1 LDEIR
6 LDRTEQRVIGVLIE
20 KAFTVPDAY
29 PLTFNALVAGCS
41 QKSNRDPVLDLPE
54 HHVDGALKAL
64 FIRGWV
70 ERRSR
75 EGGRVMRWGHR
86 VPEKLGLEGERQ
98 AVLAELLLRGAQT
111 LGELR
116 TRASRMT
123 PLATTDEVREIL
135 GALAE
140 RGFVA
145 ELPRRPGERG
155 QRWTHLLGTE
165 PEEVLPRPATAI
177 EPPEAPPPAPPPAPT
192 PGVLPTPEPAAS
204 EADRLTALEEEV
216 RLLREEVESLRRAMT
231 ELP

>member
-86 VPEKLGLEGERQ
+86 VPEKLGLEGSGRPFWRSCFC
-98 AVLAELLLRGAQT
+98 AARRRWASSGHGPRG
-111 LGELR
+111 
-116 TRASRMT
+116 
-123 PLATTDEVREIL
+123 
-135 GALAE
+135 
-140 RGFVA
+140 
-145 ELPRRPGERG
+145 
-155 QRWTHLLGTE
+155 
-165 PEEVLPRPATAI
+165 
-177 EPPEAPPPAPPPAPT
+177 
-192 PGVLPTPEPAAS
+192 
-204 EADRLTALEEEV
+204 
-216 RLLREEVESLRRAMT
+216 
-231 ELP
+231 

>member
-1 LDEIR
+1 VPLNAIEVLRD
-6 LDRTEQRVIGVLIE
+6 DRTTASRGERDRGGPPLRNAMNEVPAPRRRRRLRSNWIAPPRKGIKGVR
-20 KAFTVPDAY
+20 
-29 PLTFNALVAGCS
+29 S
-41 QKSNRDPVLDLPE
+41 
-54 HHVDGALKAL
+54 
-64 FIRGWV
+64 
-70 ERRSR
+70 SR